1 MGSFALVPNK
11 SQTIMKVLLL
21 VALAIAAVVAEPEA
35 EADSAFVHHGG
46 RYYGHPWGGYYAVA
60 SVATNENR
68 IHGDF
73 VPKAIVPPPATHV
86 VGKRDAE
93 DAKAKPTLIY
103 PGLYG
108 HPLAVPTVVKGE
120 PFAGTVDPKAVV
132 PYVAHPGYPY
142 AGVLGATHYVVK
154 REAEAEAEAEPEA
167 DAWYGHYYGHPWGGY
182 YGYPYRY
189 GYYGYGHRYW
199 W

>member
-73 VPKAIVPPPATHV
+73 VPKAIVPAPATHI
-86 VGKRDAE
+86 VG
-93 DAKAKPTLIY
+93 
-103 PGLYG
+103 
-108 HPLAVPTVVKGE
+108 
-120 PFAGTVDPKAVV
+120 
-132 PYVAHPGYPY
+132 
-142 AGVLGATHYVVK
+142 K
-154 REAEAEAEAEPEA
+154 REAEAEPEADA

-189 GYYGYGHRYW
+189 GYYGYGRR
-199 W
+199 